1 MPRRQE
7 VAFQENN
14 QLERPSRRPA
24 DLGSNQKNCLKQEEF
39 RARQEEFRAK
49 FGFCVKS
56 REAMSLPR
64 QFVESCGVAISQS
77 GAAKLPKSHAA
88 CASPAESAEIICV
101 VITSLVQIVRGR
113 RIH

>member
-39 RARQEEFRAK
+39 RARQEEFRTK

-64 QFVESCGVAISQS
+64 QFVESCGAAISQS
-77 GAAKLPKSHAA
+77 GAAKLRSRKAMRPLLPPPSLPKSF
-88 CASPAESAEIICV
+88 V
-101 VITSLVQIVRGR
+101 L
-113 RIH
+113 